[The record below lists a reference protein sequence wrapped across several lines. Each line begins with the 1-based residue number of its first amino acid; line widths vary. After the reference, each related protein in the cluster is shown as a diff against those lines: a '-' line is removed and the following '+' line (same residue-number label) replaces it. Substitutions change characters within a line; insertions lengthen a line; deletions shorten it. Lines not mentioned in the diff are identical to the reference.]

1 MTQNELLPIGTQ
13 LITKRLAIAAQL
25 IERFTEKDMQYFD
38 PLQEIWV
45 NGFETAVECEYNGI
59 ATVEK
64 WCIIVTAD
72 NQALLSDVPILGD
85 HWRITDFRFEIVEDE
100 FYSKHY
106 PELQCLS
113 VYEAKAFIVEKD
125 FNADCRE
132 RHYPHADATLPAIT
146 EKDFCEVIKP
156 KGE

>member
-45 NGFETAVECEYNGI
+45 NGFETSVECEYNGI

-72 NQALLSDVPILGD
+72 NQALLSDVVIVDDYTIIGNETHKD
-85 HWRITDFRFEIVEDE
+85 IFGKVSYRYSSGAFEIITGSNKLVCV
-100 FYSKHY
+100 S
-106 PELQCLS
+106 P
-113 VYEAKAFIVEKD
+113 D
-125 FNADCRE
+125 FLEIIKRY
-132 RHYPHADATLPAIT
+132 YPHADATLQAIT
-146 EKDFCEVIKP
+146 EKDFCEVVKP